1 MTSGPSPGMNI
12 RRKNALRPYL
22 DVYKLPANEYL
33 LRSHS
38 YTQSETA
45 QRPEGFFAQLAEKIR
60 KPQTENDY
68 AAR

>member
-1 MTSGPSPGMNI
+1 MTSGPSAGMNI
-12 RRKNALRPYL
+12 RRKNALRLYL

-33 LRSHS
+33 LRSQS
-38 YTQSETA
+38 YSQSKTA
-45 QRPEGFFAQLAEKIR
+45 RTPDGFFAQPVEKIR